1 MDKKLIGF
9 GLVGLI
15 ILGGIV
21 FWASKSEK
29 PSQNNPSTEELV
41 FFYGET
47 CPHCKNVEKF
57 LEENKNIE
65 EKVKFDK
72 LEISNKDNA
81 KILLE
86 KAEKCGLSQ
95 ENIGVPLF
103 WDGSKCIVGDVDII
117 DFLKNKAN

>member
-29 PSQNNPSTEELV
+29 PSQNNPSTEDLV

-47 CPHCKNVEKF
+47 CPHCKNVENF

-65 EKVKFDK
+65 EKVKFNK

-103 WDGSKCIVGDVDII
+103 WDGGKCIVGDADII

>member
-1 MDKKLIGF
+1 MNKKLIGF

-29 PSQNNPSTEELV
+29 PSQNNPSTEDLV

-47 CPHCKNVEKF
+47 CPHCKNVENF

-65 EKVKFDK
+65 EKVKFNK

-103 WDGSKCIVGDVDII
+103 WDGSKCIVGDADII
-117 DFLKNKAN
+117 DFLKSKAN